1 MQENKETIVPVKVPK
16 PRKKP
21 EEKATRDM
29 NQYMKEYRQKNLE
42 KIRAAE
48 LLRYHKNKYN
58 NHFTPEEQI
67 MYSEQLPQLLRAK
80 KTIESKLNK
89 FPELLEIKS
98 ILGN

>member
-1 MQENKETIVPVKVPK
+1 MQENQQTVTAVKVPK
-16 PRKKP
+16 PRKNP
-21 EEKATRDM
+21 ADKATADI

-80 KTIESKLNK
+80 KTVQSKLNK